1 MKDPIDLNWEDIH
14 KLLYMSALLRNH
26 VLKDSFPDKDLLA
39 SLVIWQPPVKFV
51 TQLKITQHSLRV
63 FNI

>member
-39 SLVIWQPPVKFV
+39 SLVIWHDDNR
-51 TQLKITQHSLRV
+51 LLSL
-63 FNI
+63 